1 MPLTLAAH
9 PDRTNATAIRHSPL
23 TNLASSRPQPH
34 VAPMRRPAPDNEK
47 VLMGAPFAHL
57 RFEQSPED
65 AAPVLYLKLPS
76 DVLKALLIDAKLA
89 LLATTVTT
97 RGHTLDVIGISID
110 DIPGDPFCYYQ
121 PLTEPDQ
128 LSMLRACVTAPTIHA
143 YVFNE
148 LVIPAFET
156 LLAPAHPAESFLENL
171 APITP
176 GHPPPIPDQ
185 EAMLDAVVQ
194 LATKGSAPPES
205 QVNPLSFLQ
214 LQRSSLEIYR
224 LTVPPAGDFDPDDKN
239 EGGNL
244 EQSIQVLLATRYK
257 SGIYRSPQVDDGASG
272 LKRELTDVLLVT
284 PEALFLFESK
294 VMAVLERGISATSE
308 RRAKITTKHFKKAIG
323 QLIGAVKRIHAGA
336 AIHDAEGHSIGTFDS
351 ALVIHA
357 IIVVSARMAG
367 LDFRDI
373 AAQLAKAGKQINS
386 CFHFLDLGELQQL
399 LAFTDNGQTLSA
411 YMGRRYEVVSA
422 SGNAAIRSIFRHAKA
437 RPTSS
442 PEISPDHSGHVL
454 AFGLVAGS
462 GPDGSKLCAALFK
475 ALRHHAF
482 SGRCELYH
490 QQFDDKGE
498 PLYAIALVLHSS
510 SSLARLQ
517 NKDWQMTI
525 ADDLSNAL
533 QPSWGFTSLKHS
545 ATLPLKRIR
554 LKFEP
559 VFAMDFQAG
568 EAIAGNEL

>member
-1 MPLTLAAH
+1 
-9 PDRTNATAIRHSPL
+9 
-23 TNLASSRPQPH
+23 
-34 VAPMRRPAPDNEK
+34 MRRPTPDNEK
-47 VLMGAPFAHL
+47 ILMGAPFAHL

-76 DVLKALLIDAKLA
+76 DVLKALMLDAKLA
-89 LLATTVTT
+89 LLATTVTM
-97 RGHTLDVIGISID
+97 RGQTLDVIGISID
-110 DIPGDPFCYYQ
+110 DVPEDPFRYYQ

-128 LSMLRACVTAPTIHA
+128 LSMLRACATAPTFHA
-143 YVFNE
+143 YVLNE

-156 LLAPAHPAESFLENL
+156 ILAPVHPVESFLDNL
-171 APITP
+171 APITA
-176 GHPPPIPDQ
+176 GHPSPPIPDQ
-185 EAMLDAVVQ
+185 EAALDAVVH
-194 LATKGSAPPES
+194 LAAKASAPPES

-214 LQRSSLEIYR
+214 LQRSSMEIYR
-224 LTVPPAGDFDPDDKN
+224 LTVPPAGDFDADDKN

-257 SGIYRSPQVDDGASG
+257 SGIYRSPQVDDGTSG

-308 RRAKITTKHFKKAIG
+308 RRAKVTTKHFKKALG
-323 QLIGAVKRIHAGA
+323 QLIGAVKRIRAGA
-336 AIHDAEGHSIGTFDS
+336 AIHDAEEHSIGSFDS
-351 ALVIHA
+351 APAIHA
-357 IIVVSARMAG
+357 TIVVSARMAG

-373 AAQLAKAGKQINS
+373 AAQLVKAGKQINA

-399 LAFTDNGQTLSA
+399 LAFTDNARILSA
-411 YMGRRYEVVSA
+411 YMNRRYEVVTG
-422 SGNAAIRSIFRHAKA
+422 SGNAAIQSIFRHARTK
-437 RPTSS
+437 PTTS

-454 AFGLVAGS
+454 AFGLAPGS
-462 GPDGSKLCAALFK
+462 DPDGSGLCAVLFK
-475 ALRHHAF
+475 ALRRHDF

-490 QQFDDKGE
+490 QQFEDKGE
-498 PLYAIALVLHSS
+498 PLYALALVLRSS
-510 SSLARLQ
+510 SGPARLQ
-517 NKDWQMTI
+517 NKDWQVTI

-545 ATLPLKRIR
+545 VTLPLERIR

-559 VFAMDFQAG
+559 ILAMDFQAG
-568 EAIAGNEL
+568 EAIAGNGL

>member
-1 MPLTLAAH
+1 
-9 PDRTNATAIRHSPL
+9 
-23 TNLASSRPQPH
+23 
-34 VAPMRRPAPDNEK
+34 
-47 VLMGAPFAHL
+47 MGAPFAHL

-76 DVLKALLIDAKLA
+76 DVLKALLLDAKLA

-97 RGHTLDVIGISID
+97 HSQTLDVIGVSID
-110 DIPGDPFCYYQ
+110 DVPGDPFRYYQ

-128 LSMLRACVTAPTIHA
+128 LVMLRACATATTIQV

-148 LVIPAFET
+148 LVIPVFET
-156 LLAPAHPAESFLENL
+156 LLAPVQPVESFLENL
-171 APITP
+171 VPIIP
-176 GHPPPIPDQ
+176 GHPPPPIPDQ

-194 LATKGSAPPES
+194 LAAKDSVPPES
-205 QVNPLSFLQ
+205 QVRPLSFLQ

-257 SGIYRSPQVDDGASG
+257 SGIYRSPQVDDGASL

-308 RRAKITTKHFKKAIG
+308 RRAKVTTKHFKKAIG
-323 QLIGAVKRIHAGA
+323 QLIGAVKRIRAGA
-336 AIHDAEGHSIGTFDS
+336 AIYDAEGHSIGTFDS
-351 ALVIHA
+351 APVIHA

-373 AAQLAKAGKQINS
+373 AAQLAKAGKQINA

-399 LAFTDNGQTLSA
+399 LAFTDNSRTLSA
-411 YMGRRYEVVSA
+411 YMGRRYEVVTG
-422 SGNAAIRSIFRHAKA
+422 SGNAAIQSIFRHART
-437 RPTSS
+437 RPTTS
-442 PEISPDHSGHVL
+442 PKISPDHSGHVL
-454 AFGLVAGS
+454 AFGLAAGS
-462 GPDGSKLCAALFK
+462 EPDGSEFCAALFK

-498 PLYAIALVLHSS
+498 PLYAIALVLHPSR
-510 SSLARLQ
+510 SLARLQ

-525 ADDLSNAL
+525 ADDLSNDL
-533 QPSWGFTSLKHS
+533 QPSWGFTCLKHS
-545 ATLPLKRIR
+545 ATLPLERIR

-568 EAIAGNEL
+568 EAIAGNDL